1 MSTDKNFDYLGQTFQ
16 LQLLNQIIT
25 DKDFAHSIVEVL
37 EVGYFENKYYK
48 IILQMIKEYYSK
60 YEASPNFETLS
71 QITKSEISQEIAR
84 KIVLDTI
91 GEIKIAPDEGKIFV
105 Q

>member
-48 IILQMIKEYYSK
+48 IIIQMVKEYYSK
-60 YEASPNFETLS
+60 YELS
-71 QITKSEISQEIAR
+71 LIHI
-84 KIVLDTI
+84 
-91 GEIKIAPDEGKIFV
+91 
-105 Q
+105 

>member
-25 DKDFAHSIVEVL
+25 DKDFAHSIVEVV
-37 EVGYFENKYYK
+37 ENNYFENKYYK
-48 IILQMIKEYYSK
+48 IIIQMIKEYYSK

-71 QITKSEISQEIAR
+71 
-84 KIVLDTI
+84 
-91 GEIKIAPDEGKIFV
+91 
-105 Q
+105 